1 MTSQN
6 IKTGYAII
14 TDPYAS
20 IPVQE
25 SDTYNCAHCQFAVH
39 VHFGSGTKRGYCMM
53 CNSPLCGREACN
65 KECTPFMKRIEE
77 QENRARLHRTIQAGC
92 DNI

>member
-14 TDPYAS
+14 TDPYAGS
-20 IPVQE
+20 QE

-39 VHFGSGTKRGYCMM
+39 VHFGSGIKRGYCPM
-53 CNSPLCGREACN
+53 CNAPLCGRATCN
-65 KECTPFMKRIEE
+65 KECTPFMRKIEA
-77 QENRARLHRTIQAGC
+77 QESRYRLHRALELGY
-92 DNI
+92 DGG

>member
-6 IKTGYAII
+6 IKSGHAII

-20 IPVQE
+20 GVKE
-25 SDTYNCAHCQFAVH
+25 SDTYNCAHCQYAVH
-39 VHFGSGTKRGYCMM
+39 VHFGSGIKRGYCPM
-53 CNSPLCGREACN
+53 CNAPLCGKESCN

-77 QENRARLHRTIQAGC
+77 QENRARLHRVIQAGC